1 MQWCN
6 YVWIKNTFPWHYTH
20 FLVGSIRKNAV
31 NAFYTYSTWT
41 SLKDTNKSIQ
51 KICLSWCPQTQ
62 THVDDRNAIFV
73 CLFTWGLFTCRV
85 RWSIWAEQSLGR
97 LLGACW
103 TQREES
109 SPIRRKKSLADDGHI
124 INGFSVGM
132 ELICSDYCP
141 LKGSLFLE
149 ATDASTSHNSL
160 RESTGPA
167 FPYCW
172 FTPR

>member
-1 MQWCN
+1 MLLTPFID
-6 YVWIKNTFPWHYTH
+6 VLHDHPWKIQTDL
-20 FLVGSIRKNAV
+20 FRKS
-31 NAFYTYSTWT
+31 AFHDAHKPKGMVIIMIP
-41 SLKDTNKSIQ
+41 SL
-51 KICLSWCPQTQ
+51 
-62 THVDDRNAIFV
+62 FV

-109 SPIRRKKSLADDGHI
+109 SPIRIKKSLADDGRI

-149 ATDASTSHNSL
+149 AIDASTSHNSL